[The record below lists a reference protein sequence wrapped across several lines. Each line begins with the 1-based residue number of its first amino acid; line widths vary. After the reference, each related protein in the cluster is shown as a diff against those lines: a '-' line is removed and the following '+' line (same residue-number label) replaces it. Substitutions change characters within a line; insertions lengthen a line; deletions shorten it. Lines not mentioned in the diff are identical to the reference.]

1 MSGSFAMP
9 CHQVF
14 ILLCPLEYDFRERAT
29 ALRSR
34 NFQDRKTL
42 FLNLSLFKVPWETG
56 NTVRQGASDVC
67 SQHVSVTPNATTCSR
82 KIACILYTV
91 SISRPRSFLRFDVN
105 EEEEE
110 EEEEFDFVSNVIN
123 SLAAASDFQFEKKYT
138 RKYAQKT
145 KEKERGRDKRT

>member
-91 SISRPRSFLRFDVN
+91 SISRGIQD
-105 EEEEE
+105 
-110 EEEEFDFVSNVIN
+110 
-123 SLAAASDFQFEKKYT
+123 SLKTPNPLSPAQSDAYVMYTQDRTEYNRLVKEQSKKYPPPVWFDLIIRT
-138 RKYAQKT
+138 RYST
-145 KEKERGRDKRT
+145 IN